1 MKLSPM
7 PDVLAALRAGKPV
20 VVIDDEERENE
31 ADIVVAADK
40 LSEET
45 LAFMVCEGRTVICLT
60 LEAEQLAKLGVPLQQ
75 GENPSAFSPN
85 FAMSIDHASVCKR
98 GEEVDARV
106 KTVSRAIADDAIA
119 SEFVSPGYIFP
130 LSAAAGGV
138 LKRRGHTEASVD
150 LARMSGCKP
159 AAIICEVMDTQ
170 GKMLCGEPV
179 QSFCD
184 KHNLELTSV
193 EAIAQYRLHNEV
205 CIRRV
210 AEVELQEEFLLRRSK
225 SVIEAS
231 QNSNAH
237 LRLVVYQDDYDD
249 LEHMALVVGE
259 PTNGALVRV
268 HSECLTGDVFG
279 SLRCDCGSQL
289 DESLVRILEKGEGV
303 LIYLHQE
310 GRGIGLTNKMRA
322 YKLQDEGLDTV
333 AANEQLGFSADL
345 REYRAAAH
353 MLSDLGLSSV
363 KLLTNNPDKIS
374 SLNEFGVVVESREIL
389 KVEENP
395 HNKAYLE
402 TKRARMGHL
411 LE

>member
-1 MKLSPM
+1 MSEVLS
-7 PDVLAALRAGKPV
+7 ALSAGHPV

-40 LSEET
+40 LNEDA
-45 LAFMVCEGRTVICLT
+45 LAFMVREGRTVICLT
-60 LEAEQLAKLGVPLQQ
+60 LEAEQLSKLGVALQQ
-75 GENPSAFSPN
+75 GENTSAFSPN
-85 FAMSIDHASVCKR
+85 FAMSIDHASVSGR

-106 KTVSRAIADDAIA
+106 ITVAKAISDEACP

-130 LSAAAGGV
+130 LSAATGGV

-150 LARMSGCKP
+150 LARMAGCKP
-159 AAIICEVMDTQ
+159 AAIICEVMDAN
-170 GKMLCGEPV
+170 GVMLCGAPV
-179 QSFCD
+179 EDFCN
-184 KHNLELTSV
+184 KHSLKLTSV

-205 CIRRV
+205 CISPAV
-210 AEVELQEEFLLRRSK
+210 IKAAEK
-225 SVIEAS
+225 STAI
-231 QNSNAH
+231 

-259 PTNGALVRV
+259 PKDGALVRV

-289 DESLVRILEKGEGV
+289 DEALIQMLEIGQGV
-303 LIYLHQE
+303 LVYLHQE
-310 GRGIGLTNKMRA
+310 GRGIGLSNKMRA

-333 AANEQLGFSADL
+333 AANEQLGFRADQ

-374 SLNEFGVVVESREIL
+374 SLNEFGVKVESRQVL
-389 KVEENP
+389 KVGENKY
-395 HNKAYLE
+395 NKAYLE
-402 TKRARMGHL
+402 TKRSRMGHL
-411 LE
+411 LD